1 MVTIIS
7 ILAKDLLIVF
17 ASELLIYYSL
27 LFIMTHPTIGK
38 PHEYDKDYLKY
49 GIGAVIIA
57 GVLILISIAIEAH
70 YVIIIFLCIHITIF
84 ACILVYSI
92 KNHY

>member
-1 MVTIIS
+1 VVTIIS

-38 PHEYDKDYLKY
+38 PHEHDKDYSKY
-49 GIGAVIIA
+49 GIWAVTMA
-57 GVLILISIAIEAH
+57 GVLILISVAMEAH
-70 YVIIIFLCIHITIF
+70 YAIIIFLCSHITVF